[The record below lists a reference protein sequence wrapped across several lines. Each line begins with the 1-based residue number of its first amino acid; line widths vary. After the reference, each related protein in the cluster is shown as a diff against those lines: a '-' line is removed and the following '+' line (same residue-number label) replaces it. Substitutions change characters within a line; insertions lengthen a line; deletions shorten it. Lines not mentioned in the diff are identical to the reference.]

1 MSAACGLA
9 LVALALVAA
18 GCAGGTAQ
26 KAEPGKAAA
35 SGGEGAD
42 GEQLPPIEH
51 DLGPRGYRRLVLGS
65 FRLLNEFWN
74 NQLPDLGAKPGPP
87 RRLVSYWSRRQDP
100 GCGGRPVGSWNAQY
114 CTGAE
119 RISWDGRWIY
129 GELYRR
135 IGDVAV
141 MFVLAHEYGHLV
153 QERLGIDRKFPL
165 TIESELNADCLAGA
179 WLGHLNDKFVRF
191 NRVDYA
197 ALRGGLFVVGDRRGV
212 RWRNPQAHGRPGERR
227 HAVEIGARN
236 GQRACLQRLGPG
248 FSR

>member
-1 MSAACGLA
+1 MRLACGLA
-9 LVALALVAA
+9 LLILVLAAA
-18 GCAGGTAQ
+18 ACAGGTAE
-26 KAEPGKAAA
+26 KAGSERAQAA
-35 SGGEGAD
+35 GERID
-42 GEQLPPIEH
+42 GEQLPPIQN

-74 NQLPDLGAKPGPP
+74 NQLPDLGAEPGPP
-87 RRLVSYWSRRQDP
+87 SRLISYWSRRQDP
-100 GCGGRPVGSWNAQY
+100 GCGGRPVGVYNAQY

-119 RISWDGRWIY
+119 RISWDGRWVY
-129 GELYRR
+129 GDLYRR

-141 MFVLAHEYGHLV
+141 MFVLGHEYGHLV
-153 QERLGIDRKFPL
+153 QDRLGIDREFPL

-179 WLGHLNDKFVRF
+179 WLGHLNEKLVRF

-197 ALRGGLFVVGDRRGV
+197 ALRGGLFAVGDGRGV